1 MTLLPQHQALV
12 TASAI
17 TDAVRDA
24 RGYRSVTSADELKL
38 LGFAPYQ
45 AKLVPGLLVPIRDA
59 AGSVVS
65 HQLRPDSPRKKGGQG
80 KTVKYETVA
89 DSSMVIDVPPGAR
102 AAIGDPLI
110 PLWVTEGARKADSAV
125 SAGVCCV
132 ALLGVWNWR
141 GKNAQGGSTALG
153 HWESIA
159 LRGRTVYVA
168 FDSDVTEK
176 PDVRY
181 ALERFTGFLKAK
193 GALPR
198 IVYLPAEPG
207 QKVGL
212 DDYLAA
218 GGDLVDLAQ
227 ESLTEL
233 RRSTLGDDLTGRPTI
248 RVTTELHDVVDQAE
262 AALAELPADV
272 DLFWRYGQLVRVAD
286 HEGVPIPE
294 PLPREAVHELLTR
307 AAAWVAPGPRGDEKR
322 VSPPRDVVTTL
333 FARGRWPR
341 LRELAEIWTA
351 PGLGPDG
358 DLIHEPG
365 YHAEARVLLRPT
377 AKFPPVPEAPSL
389 EDARA
394 ALASI
399 EYMFVSFPFVDTCDR
414 SAAVALLLTLVGRG
428 AIQGATPLFCVR
440 ATAAGTGKGK
450 LSNAISMVAFGK
462 EVTSLECVGADEEWR
477 KQITTAVLAGERFV
491 MFDEADTLS
500 SRALASVLTSER
512 WTDRALGSNEKISGR
527 RPVFSSAGNNT
538 VIRGDLGRR
547 LIPID
552 LDARMERPEQRA
564 GFPHKPTLEAWAL
577 KHRPRLL
584 VAALTLLR
592 AYVVA
597 GRPSQSLPEFGS
609 YEAWSDFIRSALVWA
624 GGADP
629 WLGNTRVRE
638 ESDAGREELV
648 ALLQAMRRYFT
659 GEPVTVAQ
667 ILAASE
673 HEDDLRAA
681 LSALDKKRGEV
692 TAVAVGNGLKRF
704 KGSIAGGFRLEAIH
718 LAHENV
724 KAWRV
729 DPAPVHDANDALAK
743 RGTFAPQ
750 SDCPE
755 ATSLLACG
763 AAGQTPSLRRN
774 EKHET
779 HGGGADHVRARVEFE
794 ICPAAPQSN
803 ENVVSGQNEAGPQ
816 GGLLAGASFASF
828 DTSPIA
834 SSDKAENEE
843 DVL

>member
-1 MTLLPQHQALV
+1 MILPQHQALI

-24 RGYRSVTSADELKL
+24 RGYRSVTDPTELRA
-38 LGFAPYQ
+38 LGFAAYQ
-45 AKLVPGLLVPIRDA
+45 SKLVPCLLVPVRDA
-59 AGSVVS
+59 TGEIATF
-65 HQLRPDSPRKKGGQG
+65 QIRPDTPRKKGGTG
-80 KTVKYETVA
+80 KAVKYETRGA
-89 DSSMVIDVPPGAR
+89 DHMTIDVPPGAR
-102 AAIGDPLI
+102 ASIGDPLI

-125 SAGVCCV
+125 SQGVCCV

-159 LRGRTVYVA
+159 TRGRTIYLA

-176 PDVRY
+176 PEVRA
-181 ALERFTGFLKAK
+181 ALERLRGFLKSR

-212 DDYLAA
+212 DDYLAD
-218 GGDLVDLAQ
+218 GGDLTELAT
-227 ESLTEL
+227 ESVTEL
-233 RRSTLGDDLTGRPTI
+233 RRSTLGGDLTGRPTI
-248 RVTTELHDVVDQAE
+248 RVTTELHEVVDQAE

-272 DLFWRYGQLVRVAD
+272 DLFWRHGSLVRVAD
-286 HEGVPIPE
+286 HEGVPVPE

-307 AAAWVAPGPRGDEKR
+307 AASWVAPDPRGNERR

-351 PGLGPDG
+351 PGLGPEG

-365 YHAEARVLLRPT
+365 YHREARVLLRPT
-377 AKFPPVPEAPSL
+377 ATFPPVPEAPSL

-394 ALASI
+394 ALA
-399 EYMFVSFPFVDTCDR
+399 ELEHLFCAFPFVDSCDR

-491 MFDEADTLS
+491 MFDEADQLS

-552 LDARMERPEQRA
+552 LDARMERPETRA
-564 GFPHKPTLEAWAL
+564 GFPHRPTLEAWAL
-577 KHRPRLL
+577 KNRPRLL

-592 AYVVA
+592 AFVVA
-597 GRPSQSLPEFGS
+597 GRPSQRLPEFGS

-624 GGADP
+624 GAPDP

-638 ESDAGREELV
+638 EADAGREELV
-648 ALLQAMRRYFT
+648 NLLEALRRVT
-659 GEPVTVAQ
+659 DGEPYTVPQ
-667 ILAASE
+667 LLAAAE
-673 HEDDLRAA
+673 HEEDLRAA
-681 LSALDKKRGEV
+681 LAALDRKRGEL
-692 TAVAVGNGLKRF
+692 TAHSVGNGLRKF
-704 KGSIAGGFRLEAIH
+704 KGTVAGGFRLATLH
-718 LAHENV
+718 LNV
-724 KAWRV
+724 SNTKAWVVER
-729 DPAPVHDANDALAK
+729 ALLGLESGK
-743 RGTFAPQ
+743 SPLEV
-750 SDCPE
+750 PE
-755 ATSLLACG
+755 ASIGAEKGDKGSSWRPREKSSQHTRLEIEARTEQGSKPTPGPLVPEVANGVGFELGDLPSGSLN
-763 AAGQTPSLRRN
+763 S
-774 EKHET
+774 
-779 HGGGADHVRARVEFE
+779 
-794 ICPAAPQSN
+794 
-803 ENVVSGQNEAGPQ
+803 
-816 GGLLAGASFASF
+816 
-828 DTSPIA
+828 
-834 SSDKAENEE
+834 E
-843 DVL
+843 DL